1 MNFNTW
7 LDTFLEEKGI
17 DLDEIMEIQGK
28 VYGTNFIPVSELV
41 NQIKYAPLSE
51 KQGIKNMLVRIDF
64 HNSNIMDYLKH
75 LAQAIAI

>member
-17 DLDEIMEIQGK
+17 DLDQIMEIHGEI
-28 VYGTNFIPVSELV
+28 YGTNFIPVSELV
-41 NQIKYAPLSE
+41 SQIKYVPLSE

-64 HNSNIMDYLKH
+64 HNASVMDYLKH

>member
-17 DLDEIMEIQGK
+17 DLDEIMKIQGD
-28 VYGTNFIPVSELV
+28 VYGTNFISVSELV
-41 NQIKYAPLSE
+41 NQIKYAPLAE
-51 KQGIKNMLVRIDF
+51 KQGIKEMMVKIDF
-64 HNSNIMDYLKH
+64 HNASVMDYLKH